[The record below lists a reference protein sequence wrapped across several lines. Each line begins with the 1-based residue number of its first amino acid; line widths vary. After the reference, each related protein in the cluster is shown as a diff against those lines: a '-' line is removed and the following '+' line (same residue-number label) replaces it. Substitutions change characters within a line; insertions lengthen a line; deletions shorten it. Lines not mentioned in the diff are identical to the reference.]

1 VIRYF
6 AGHPT
11 AANLLLVLI
20 VAAGVLAAPTLKR
33 ETFPRFTDQE
43 VGVEVAYPGA
53 SAADVEAAVCARIED
68 ALEGVTDLAELRCE
82 ALDDRASAVAEM
94 REGGD
99 LSRFLDEVRT
109 EVDAIDDFPARAEA
123 PVVREL
129 HRTDFVASLA
139 VRGEM
144 SVPHLKAYA
153 EALKDRLLRLP
164 EVSQVDVTGFSD
176 HQYRVEIDKLVLRQH
191 GLSVDDIARTIAR
204 QNVDLPAGGI
214 ETNAQKIRLRFQD
227 ERRTPRELAD
237 LVVIAGA
244 SGGELRL
251 GDIATVTDLFEDPE
265 QKVLFDGRRA
275 AMLEVRKTPAED
287 SLRVVDALRG
297 FIAEA
302 QRAAPPGV
310 ELSLAQDVSSIV
322 RDRLTMLVENGV
334 QGLLLVVLAMWLFF
348 GLRFSF
354 WVALGLPVSF
364 LGAIFVMAA
373 TGHSM
378 NMITMTGLLMAIG
391 LLMDDAI
398 VIAENIA
405 AHRAEGRDALES
417 VIQGT
422 GQVAPGVLSSF
433 ITTACVFGPL
443 AFLSGDIGTVLEV
456 MPVVLLVT
464 LAVSLV
470 EAFLILPHHLVHPV
484 ARLRQDRQE
493 GLRARFERGFDWSRE
508 RLVGRTADLVVR
520 GRYLF
525 AGAMLF
531 ALLATIGYGAAGH
544 LKFQAFPEIDGDV
557 VEARLLLPQGT
568 PLARTESAVE
578 RIVAALRRVDAAA
591 APHQPDGQPLVQ
603 QVQVRFAEN
612 ADAHEA
618 GPHVATIV
626 VDLLS
631 AERRTLTLD
640 ELYARWRAEIGAIP
654 GAISLTMQEPSL
666 GPQGRAF
673 EIRLLGEDLD
683 ELKSAA
689 LALQDDLASYSGPRD
704 VMDDLRPGKPE
715 RHVRLAEG
723 ATSLGLDAES
733 VASQLRAAFLGETA
747 SEIQVGPEAYEIEVR
762 QASADRDSLADLD
775 DFTVTLPGGG
785 QAPLG
790 AVATV
795 EPARGWAR
803 IHRIDGRRT
812 VTVTGD
818 IDTRAGNAAAILGE
832 LRRKFLPELR
842 QRFPGVTVSLQGQSS
857 EAATTGGSVR
867 NAFLLGLIGIFV
879 VLAFQFRSYLEPLV
893 VMAAIPFAGLGA
905 VWGHVLLGYP
915 ISMPSLIG
923 AASLAGIVVND
934 SILLVHFV
942 KLRAG
947 EGRAATDAARQASRD
962 RFRAVLLTSL
972 TTILGLL
979 PLLAEGSLQA
989 QVLKPL
995 VISVVFG
1002 LLASTVLVLLLIPA
1016 LYSILADLG
1025 LTTLQD
1031 ADAAD
1036 ARPAPIQSASQPR
1049 PDA

>member
-6 AGHPT
+6 ASHPT

-20 VAAGVLAAPTLKR
+20 VATGVLAAPTLKR
-33 ETFPRFTDQE
+33 ETFPRYTAKE

-53 SAADVEAAVCARIED
+53 SAADVEDAVCARIEN

-82 ALDDRASAVAEM
+82 ALDNRASAIAEM

-99 LSRFLDEVRT
+99 FPRFLDEVGT
-109 EVDAIDDFPARAEA
+109 EIDAVDDFPARAEA

-129 HRTDFVASLA
+129 HRTDFVASIT
-139 VRGEM
+139 VSGEM
-144 SVPHLKAYA
+144 STPHLKAYA

-164 EVSQVDVTGFSD
+164 EVSQVDIAGFSD
-176 HQYRVEIDKLVLRQH
+176 HQYRIEIAKPVLRRH
-191 GLSVDDIARTIAR
+191 GLSVRDIARKIAR
-204 QNVDLPAGGI
+204 QNVDLPAGSI
-214 ETNAQKIRLRFQD
+214 ETDAQEVRLRFQD
-227 ERRTPRELAD
+227 ERRTARELAEI
-237 LVVIAGA
+237 VVIGGE

-251 GDIATVTDLFEDPE
+251 GDIATVTDQFEDPE
-265 QKVLFDGRRA
+265 RKVLIDGGRA
-275 AMLEVRKTPAED
+275 AILEIRKTPAED
-287 SLRVVDALRG
+287 SLRVVDALRA
-297 FIAEA
+297 FIAE
-302 QRAAPPGV
+302 QRRGAPPSV
-310 ELSLAQDVSSIV
+310 ELALAQDVSSIV

-373 TGHSM
+373 TGVSM

-405 AHRAEGRDALES
+405 VHRAEGRDALES
-417 VIQGT
+417 VIRGT

-433 ITTACVFGPL
+433 ITTAFVFGPL

-470 EAFLILPHHLVHPV
+470 EAFLILPHHLVHSV
-484 ARLRQDRQE
+484 ADMRE
-493 GLRARFERGFDWSRE
+493 GAQGRFRAAFERGFDWSRE
-508 RLVGRTADLVVR
+508 RIVGRAADLAVR

-525 AGAMLF
+525 LGIMLF
-531 ALLATIGYGAAGH
+531 ALLATIGYGASGH
-544 LKFQAFPEIDGDV
+544 LKFQAFPDIDGDV

-568 PLARTESAVE
+568 PLKRTEATVE
-578 RIVAALRRVDAAA
+578 QIVAAVRRVDTAAT
-591 APHQPDGQPLVQ
+591 PHQPGQRPLVEQ
-603 QVQVRFAEN
+603 IQVRFAEN
-612 ADAHEA
+612 AEAHETGA
-618 GPHVATIV
+618 HVATIV
-626 VDLLS
+626 VDLLG

-640 ELYARWRAEIGAIP
+640 EFYARWRAEIGVLP
-654 GAISLTMQEPSL
+654 GAIGLTMQEPSL

-673 EIRLLGEDLD
+673 EIRLQGDDLD
-683 ELKSAA
+683 ALKSVS
-689 LALQDDLASYSGPRD
+689 LALQNELISYAGPRD

-715 RHVRLAEG
+715 RRIRLAEG
-723 ATSLGLDAES
+723 ATSLGLDAET

-747 SEIQVGPEAYEIEVR
+747 SEIQVGAESYEIEVR
-762 QASADRDSLADLD
+762 QAPADRDGLADLD

-785 QAPLG
+785 QAPLN

-818 IDTRAGNAAAILGE
+818 IDTRAGNAMDILSN
-832 LRRKFLPELR
+832 LQQDFLPDLGR
-842 QRFPGVTVSLQGQSS
+842 HFPGVEVSLQGQSK
-857 EAATTGGSVR
+857 EAATTGGSVQ
-867 NAFLLGLIGIFV
+867 NAFLFGLIGVFV

-893 VMAAIPFAGLGA
+893 VMTAIPFAALGA
-905 VWGHVLLGYP
+905 VWGHILVGYP
-915 ISMPSLIG
+915 ISMPSLVG

-942 KLRAG
+942 KLRMG
-947 EGRAATDAARQASRD
+947 EGRVTSDAARQASRD
-962 RFRAVLLTSL
+962 RFRAVLLTSI

-979 PLLAEGSLQA
+979 PLLAESSLQA

-1002 LLASTVLVLLLIPA
+1002 LLASTILVLLFVPA
-1016 LYSILADLG
+1016 LYSILADA
-1025 LTTLQD
+1025 QSV
-1031 ADAAD
+1031 
-1036 ARPAPIQSASQPR
+1036 RPGSRMGQR
-1049 PDA
+1049 ENV